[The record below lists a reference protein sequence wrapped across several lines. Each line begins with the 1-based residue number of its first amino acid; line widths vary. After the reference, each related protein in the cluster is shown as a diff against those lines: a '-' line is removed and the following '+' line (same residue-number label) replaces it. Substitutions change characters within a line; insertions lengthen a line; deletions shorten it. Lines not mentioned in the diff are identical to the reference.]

1 MSHQDRG
8 MKTAVVLLRG
18 CVQDLAIQVGIIR
31 MEEAGGAVVAAL
43 DDRLGEVRG
52 IDSGEASPCI
62 LSNVGG
68 YLWTRREH
76 KSAKFTL
83 TPFLPKFTLTP
94 FLPDPVSPV
103 VSQETGLGGSRS
115 E

>member
-1 MSHQDRG
+1 MMSHQDRG

-18 CVQDLAIQVGIIR
+18 FVQDLAIQVGIIR

-83 TPFLPKFTLTP
+83 TLFLLHQVARRWVIIN
-94 FLPDPVSPV
+94 D
-103 VSQETGLGGSRS
+103 QDGGCSCH
-115 E
+115 